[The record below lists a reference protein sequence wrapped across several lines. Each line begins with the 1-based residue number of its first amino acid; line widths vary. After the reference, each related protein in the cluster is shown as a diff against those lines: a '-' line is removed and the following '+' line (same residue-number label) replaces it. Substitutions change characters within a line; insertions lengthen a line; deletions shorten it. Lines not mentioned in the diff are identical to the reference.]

1 VEIGRLVDLSVD
13 CSDVLMVAVASL
25 DWMLAASSMVRYPWV
40 CRKSMFARV
49 CETRWETKAES
60 DMGDA
65 EANYS

>member
-1 VEIGRLVDLSVD
+1 MEICRLVDFSVD
-13 CSDVLMVAVASL
+13 FSDVLMIAVASL
-25 DWMLAASSMVRYPWV
+25 DWMLAASSMVRHPWV

-65 EANYS
+65 EADDS